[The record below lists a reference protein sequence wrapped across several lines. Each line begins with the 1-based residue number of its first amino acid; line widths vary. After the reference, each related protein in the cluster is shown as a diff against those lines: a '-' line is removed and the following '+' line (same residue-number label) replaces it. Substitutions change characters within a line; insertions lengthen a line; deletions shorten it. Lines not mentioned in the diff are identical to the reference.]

1 MSEECYVACACAFT
15 KFEEICR
22 KLEKGEVSLSELHRI
37 KEKEQQM
44 RRLCEAVTG
53 GGPSQDAVLSVLQ
66 QRLNEYYY
74 FSDRR
79 CAYLEIYN
87 RINDPQYSGNIG
99 GTLSTYV

>member
-1 MSEECYVACACAFT
+1 MPEECYVACAFAST

-37 KEKEQQM
+37 KEKEQHM

-53 GGPSQDAVLSVLQ
+53 GESPQDVVLSALQ
-66 QRLNEYYY
+66 QRLNEYNY

-99 GTLSTYV
+99 GTYLHV